1 MAKKLFLI
9 DVHTLTHFGINPG
22 RAILIQH
29 LPSWESPSVLETW
42 ALTCL
47 LHDIGTT
54 DKNRGATFMSFEFYG
69 GHLALSKL
77 VEFGAPRPQAELV
90 CEAIIRHQDA
100 GSTGTIPR
108 IGWLIQQATL
118 FDNCGAFPSL
128 VHRETVESTS
138 KAWPRLGWCDCFAG
152 KVRQEIE
159 AKPWCHTTVIEEDG
173 KGFAEMIEANDLMRP
188 YE

>member
-1 MAKKLFLI
+1 M
-9 DVHTLTHFGINPG
+9 
-22 RAILIQH
+22 
-29 LPSWESPSVLETW
+29 LETW

-54 DKNRGATFMSFEFYG
+54 DKNRDATLMSFEFYG
-69 GHLALSKL
+69 GQLALTRL
-77 VEFGAPRPQAELV
+77 VEFGAPRAQAELV

-100 GSTGTIPR
+100 GGTGTIPR

-118 FDNCGAFPSL
+118 FDNCGAFATL
-128 VHRETVESTS
+128 VHGDTIKHVT
-138 KAWPRLGWCDCFAG
+138 KAWPRLGWCGCFAG
-152 KVRQEIE
+152 KVRAEIK

-173 KGFAEMIEANDLMRP
+173 RGFAELIEANTLMEP